1 MNSKPSIFGVQF
13 SNCTKDQAL
22 DRLDELLQNARQSGR
37 TAFAAFIN
45 AHCMNIAYKDSQ
57 YTAILQKQADVVWP
71 DGIGI
76 KLAGKL
82 LGFKVPDNVNGTD
95 LFPLICGKSYS
106 IYMLGAAPGVA
117 QKAME
122 NAASQFPAARF
133 VGASHGYFSE
143 EYTEKTA
150 IAQINALKPDIVLV
164 GLGVPR
170 QETWIAEH
178 RDELDCGVA
187 IAVGGLLDF
196 ISGRIPRAPLWMR
209 NHGLEWCY
217 RLYQEPIR
225 LFKRYVIGNPLFLMR
240 VLLERLGR
248 KR

>member
-22 DRLDELLQNARQSGR
+22 DRLDELLHDAKHSGR
-37 TAFAAFIN
+37 AAFIAFIN

-57 YTAILQKQADVVWP
+57 YAAILKNQTDAVWP

-76 KLAGKL
+76 KLAGKM

-95 LFPLICGKSYS
+95 LFPLICQKNYS

-117 QKAME
+117 KQAME
-122 NAASQFPAARF
+122 NAAAQFPTPRF
-133 VGASHGYFSE
+133 IGATHGYFSE
-143 EYTEKTA
+143 EYTEEMA
-150 IAQINALKPDIVLV
+150 ITQLNALKPDILLV
-164 GLGVPR
+164 GLGVPN
-170 QETWIAEH
+170 QEKWITKH

-217 RLYQEPIR
+217 RLYQEPVR

-240 VLLERLGR
+240 VLMEKLRR
-248 KR
+248 